1 MYEEKPKGFIEELQ
15 SLDDVKKKRVL
26 IISTVVIMAIV
37 IVVWLSYFSQCFG
50 GYGCPGKLNNP
61 GGCKWAKY
69 VAKYKERYGV
79 DWKCI

>member
-37 IVVWLSYFSQCFG
+37 IVVWL
-50 GYGCPGKLNNP
+50 
-61 GGCKWAKY
+61 
-69 VAKYKERYGV
+69 
-79 DWKCI
+79 